1 MTTTLAKTD
10 ELYRRYKA
18 LTLAAGA
25 ALVLESPVDEL
36 VGAVDELARD
46 AEGSV
51 CAGPAETL
59 RALLMRAHAGE
70 ATEADIEQVRD
81 SHRSL
86 RREVWTTQPCEY
98 VPCCAGGAHDHR

>member
-1 MTTTLAKTD
+1 VTTALAETD

-18 LTLAAGA
+18 LTLATGA
-25 ALVLESPVDEL
+25 ALLLESPVDAL
-36 VGAVDELARD
+36 ADAVDELARD
-46 AEGSV
+46 AEGSL

-59 RALLMRAHAGE
+59 RALVARARAGE
-70 ATEADIEQVRD
+70 ATEADIEQVRA
-81 SHRSL
+81 SHRTL